1 MNEYIKLHRHGCKNF
16 LPSPVRAIT
25 MKYCVSNFVKQLS
38 KTERPEVLQ
47 FFATEKE
54 GHEGPLG
61 NV

>member
-1 MNEYIKLHRHGCKNF
+1 MGILSYIA
-16 LPSPVRAIT
+16 PAVRNLVCAIT
-25 MKYCVSNFVKQLS
+25 MKCCVSNFFKQLS